1 MLKRFS
7 RVLAASALLA
17 GSLAGMAHADQPVI
31 NFGIISTESSQNL
44 KSIWEPFLKD
54 MSQQTG
60 YQVKAFFAPDY
71 AGIIQGMRFDKVDIA
86 WYGNKAAMEAVD
98 RAHGEIFAQT
108 VAASGAPGYW
118 SLLIANKDSKIDSVE
133 DMLANAKSL
142 TFGNGDPN
150 PTSGYLVPGYY
161 VFAKNNVDPVKAF
174 KRTLN
179 SSHEVNAL
187 AVANKQVDVA
197 TFNTEGMERLE
208 LTQPEKA
215 RQLKVI
221 WKSPLI
227 PGDPLV
233 WRNNLSDEQK
243 NKLRDFFFKYGAN
256 AEQKKVLANLQ
267 WSKFQPSD
275 DDQLLPIRQL
285 ELFKQRTDVANNANL
300 GAEEKAAKLKALDEE
315 LAKLEKRMAEREQ
328 KTAANAG

>member
-118 SLLIANKDSKIDSVE
+118 SLLIANKDSKIGSVE

-150 PTSGYLVPGYY
+150 STSGYLVPGYY

-256 AEQKKVLANLQ
+256 AEQKKVLADLQ

-328 KTAANAG
+328 KTTANAG

>member
-118 SLLIANKDSKIDSVE
+118 SLLIANKASKIDSLE

-150 PTSGYLVPGYY
+150 STSGYLVPGYY

-256 AEQKKVLANLQ
+256 AEQKKVLADLQ

-315 LAKLEKRMAEREQ
+315 LAKLEKRMAERE
-328 KTAANAG
+328 

>member
-150 PTSGYLVPGYY
+150 STSGYLVPGYY

-256 AEQKKVLANLQ
+256 AEQKKVLADLQ

-328 KTAANAG
+328 KTAANA

>member
-118 SLLIANKDSKIDSVE
+118 SLLIANKYSKIDSLE

-150 PTSGYLVPGYY
+150 STSGYLVPGYY

-256 AEQKKVLANLQ
+256 AEQKKVLADLQ

>member
-150 PTSGYLVPGYY
+150 STSGYLVPGYY

-256 AEQKKVLANLQ
+256 AEQKKVLADLQ

-328 KTAANAG
+328 KTTANAG